1 MSAETIQDMRKPRRL
16 TSKQTCM
23 ALSGYTG
30 RVPDMMKMPTA
41 MATMTTAR
49 VRTPSCAD
57 LRYDHI
63 SILRSFW
70 ITFGSLLDQI

>member
-30 RVPDMMKMPTA
+30 RVPEMMKMPTA

-57 LRYDHI
+57 LKLVLQDN
-63 SILRSFW
+63 FW
-70 ITFGSLLDQI
+70 IIFGYFSLIKR